1 MSRQPVLLDTDI
13 LSAIMRADSRVMEPA
28 RAYLLQHHRFC
39 FSVITRYEVLR
50 GLLRKGAVRQ
60 QLTFERL
67 CAAST
72 LLPLTDEIA
81 RRAAAIDADLHLRGE
96 RIGDAGILIAAT
108 ALVHGFAVA
117 TNNEAH
123 FRRIHSLAVENW
135 LR

>member
-1 MSRQPVLLDTDI
+1 
-13 LSAIMRADSRVMEPA
+13 MRSDLRVIEPA
-28 RAYLLQHHRFC
+28 RAYLLQHHRFR
-39 FSVITRYEVLR
+39 FSVVTYYEVLR
-50 GLLRKGAVRQ
+50 GLLRKDAVRQ

-96 RIGDAGILIAAT
+96 RIGDADTLIAAT
-108 ALVHGFAVA
+108 ALVHGLAVA

-135 LR
+135 LH